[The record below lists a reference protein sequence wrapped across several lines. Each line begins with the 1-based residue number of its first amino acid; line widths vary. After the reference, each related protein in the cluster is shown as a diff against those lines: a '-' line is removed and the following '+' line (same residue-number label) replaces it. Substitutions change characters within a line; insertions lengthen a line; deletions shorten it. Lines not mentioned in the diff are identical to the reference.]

1 MNGWKQVVSDL
12 AKTRRALL
20 AGFLGLGLAVLW
32 SGVVL
37 GQTVQRGPQAYVD
50 SATDDGGGKIR
61 ISWSLQSEPEGVK
74 FENDLPEKVCVIW
87 ALVTDGVV
95 VADTSTCF
103 TSEAANQDD
112 LVVDTGI
119 GGDGPKTVYSVI
131 LVPHYNGLPLWPLD
145 ENGNSR
151 RTEVTLNA
159 SA

>member
-1 MNGWKQVVSDL
+1 MNGWKQGISNF
-12 AKTRRALL
+12 ATTRRALR
-20 AGFLGLGLAVLW
+20 AGLLGLGLVILC

-37 GQTVQRGPQAYVD
+37 GQTVRRGPQANTD

-61 ISWSLQSEPEGVK
+61 VSWSLQSEPEGVK
-74 FENDLPEKVCVIW
+74 FANDLPEKVCVIW
-87 ALVTDGVV
+87 AVVTDGVKG
-95 VADTSTCF
+95 ADKSTCF

-119 GGDGPKTVYSVI
+119 GGDGPTTVYSVS
-131 LVPHYNGLPLWPLD
+131 VAPYYNGLPIWPAND
-145 ENGNSR
+145 DGTWR